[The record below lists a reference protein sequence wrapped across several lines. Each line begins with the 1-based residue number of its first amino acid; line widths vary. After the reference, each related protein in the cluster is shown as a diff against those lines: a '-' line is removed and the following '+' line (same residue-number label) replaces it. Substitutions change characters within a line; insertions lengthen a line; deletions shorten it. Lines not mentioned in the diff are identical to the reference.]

1 MTSHKNVLMVEGR
14 QDKFVIP
21 ELIEAS
27 GVNWGSRHNPV
38 VFIRDCGGHEQLT
51 DPLEISTALKESGL
65 ETLGIMLDADEYPDQ
80 RWQSLKNACLKSIPD
95 FPTEIPETGLIHTMQ
110 DGKRFGIWMMPDN
123 RLRGMLETFLAY
135 MVPDASDALWTYSQV
150 VVEEAHRKSA
160 PFTEFH
166 RDKAQ
171 IYTWLA
177 WQDPPGRQL
186 HQAVK
191 ERILDPHHPRA
202 QIFISWFKRLYKL

>member
-1 MTSHKNVLMVEGR
+1 MANHKNVLMVEGR

-27 GVNWGSRHNPV
+27 GVDWGTRQNPV
-38 VFIRDCGGHEQLT
+38 VFIRDCGGYERLI

-65 ETLGIMLDADEYPDQ
+65 DTLGIMLDADEYPDQ
-80 RWQSLKNACLKSIPD
+80 RWQSLKDACLKSIPD
-95 FPTEIPETGLIHTMQ
+95 LPVELPDTGLIHVTQ

-123 RLRGMLETFLAY
+123 RMRGMLETFLAY
-135 MVPDASDALWTYSQV
+135 MVPEANDVLWTYSQA
-150 VVEEAHRKSA
+150 VVEEAHCKNA
-160 PFTEFH
+160 PFSKFH

-186 HQAVK
+186 HQAVM

-202 QIFISWFKRLYKL
+202 QIFISWFRQLYEL